1 MEIKKYKYSKINIKS
16 KKDYTKKRNPKVSL
30 IITIYNQEN
39 FLKYSYFYIQKQE
52 LKDIEI
58 IFIDDASTDT
68 SSKIIHSLMKNDKRI
83 IYIKNKINKGAFYS
97 RNEGIL
103 LSKGKYILI
112 HDPDDLLLNNILKKV
127 YELAE
132 YYSLDILQFYVLRG
146 SYDKN
151 RLWKNNKY
159 KSGILYSKEVKNV
172 FFFSVSR
179 TLWDKLIKREVFIKS
194 INFMRL
200 EFLKEKYIIH
210 NDDISFSIFN
220 LEILLFSN

>member
-1 MEIKKYKYSKINIKS
+1 M
-16 KKDYTKKRNPKVSL
+16 
-30 IITIYNQEN
+30 
-39 FLKYSYFYIQKQE
+39 
-52 LKDIEI
+52 
-58 IFIDDASTDT
+58 
-68 SSKIIHSLMKNDKRI
+68 
-83 IYIKNKINKGAFYS
+83 
-97 RNEGIL
+97 
-103 LSKGKYILI
+103 I

-132 YYSLDILQFYVLRG
+132 YYNLDILQFYVLRG

-151 RLWKNNKY
+151 KLWKNNKY

-220 LEILLFSN
+220 LEILLFSNKRKWIWKKLCML